1 MMKKSFS
8 KRIKITKS
16 GKILRRAMALGH
28 NRANKRQ
35 VQIKRKKL
43 QRGLA
48 FNTKVLKKY
57 F

>member
-1 MMKKSFS
+1 MKKSFS